1 MIYLDIKIMY
11 LYIKISCFPTEYNP
25 WSFSVNLTMISFSR
39 TVPALT
45 MSLVLWM
52 VVQLSPGVA
61 VAGSALPVD
70 EGLLLTNAYVVD
82 PASQEVR
89 KSNLLIRE
97 GMILASPDRVPPEF
111 SGQIVDMDGKWIIP
125 GLNDM
130 HTHSYGNQ
138 IPGDTND
145 SPGTE
150 VVAQRL
156 LYAGVTGFLDLF
168 GDEDTLYELR
178 ARQDAGEV
186 GGADIFTSLSC
197 LTATDGH
204 CTEYGV
210 PTRVIDSPDDA
221 RRVVTDLAKKQ
232 PDVIKIIYQPTDDQ
246 PSIDRETFTAAV
258 ATANKNSIK
267 TVIHVKTWQ
276 DVRDAVAVGASAITH
291 VPRGAIPDDIAGL
304 MARNDVV
311 SIPTLTVETEFVD
324 FLNDPEVLDNPLA
337 IAVSSQAL
345 VDAYRTDE
353 LRERYADRR
362 EEFEQRKVVTLNSL
376 KVLADAGVTILTGTD
391 AGNWGTIQGYSV
403 HRELVKMVK
412 AGLTTW
418 QALAAST
425 TAAGDFLG
433 RPFGVNPGDE
443 ANLVVLDAS
452 PIEDIRNTQRIISV
466 IHHGKIVQRSELL

>member
-1 MIYLDIKIMY
+1 MSFVLAMATQF
-11 LYIKISCFPTEYNP
+11 FPR
-25 WSFSVNLTMISFSR
+25 VAAAG
-39 TVPALT
+39 PAP
-45 MSLVLWM
+45 SL
-52 VVQLSPGVA
+52 
-61 VAGSALPVD
+61 D

-89 KSNLLIRE
+89 KTNVLIRE
-97 GMILASPDRVPPEF
+97 GMIVAAPDRVPRGF
-111 SGQIVDMDGKWIIP
+111 SGQIVNLDGKWIIP

-138 IPGDTND
+138 IPGEASD

-150 VVAQRL
+150 VVARRL

-168 GDEDTLYELR
+168 GDEATLYQLR
-178 ARQDAGEV
+178 ARQDAGEI
-186 GGADIFTSLSC
+186 GGADIFASLSC
-197 LTATDGH
+197 LTATAGH

-210 PTRVIDSPDDA
+210 PTRTMDSPDEA
-221 RRVVTDLAKKQ
+221 RRVVADLAKKQ
-232 PDVIKIIYQPTDDQ
+232 PDVIKIVYQPSDDQ
-246 PSIDRETFTAAV
+246 PSINRETFAAAV
-258 ATANKNSIK
+258 ATANKNGIK
-267 TVIHVKTWQ
+267 TVVHVKTWQ
-276 DVRDAVAVGASAITH
+276 DVRDSVAVGASAITH
-291 VPRGAIPDDIAGL
+291 VPRGSIPDDIAGL
-304 MARNDVV
+304 MARNGVV

-324 FLNDPEVLDNPLA
+324 FLNDPAVLDNPMA
-337 IAVSSQAL
+337 IAVTSQAV

-362 EEFEQRKVVTLNSL
+362 EEFEQRNAVTLNSV
-376 KVLADAGVTILTGTD
+376 KVLAAAGVSILTGTD

-425 TAAGDFLG
+425 TAAGEFLG

-466 IHHGKIVQRSELL
+466 IHHGEIVRRSELL

>member
-1 MIYLDIKIMY
+1 M
-11 LYIKISCFPTEYNP
+11 
-25 WSFSVNLTMISFSR
+25 SF
-39 TVPALT
+39 
-45 MSLVLWM
+45 VLAIAT
-52 VVQLSPGVA
+52 QLSPDVA
-61 VAGSALPVD
+61 AAESAASLS

-82 PASQEVR
+82 PASREVR
-89 KSNLLIRE
+89 KSNLLIRD
-97 GMILASPDRVPPEF
+97 GMILASPDQVPPGY
-111 SGQIVDMDGKWIIP
+111 SGQIVDLDGKWVIP

-130 HTHSYGNQ
+130 HTHSFGNQ
-138 IPGDTND
+138 VPGEASD

-150 VVAQRL
+150 VVARRL

-168 GDEDTLYELR
+168 GDEETLYELR
-178 ARQDAGEV
+178 SRQDAGEV

-197 LTATDGH
+197 LTATEGH

-210 PTRVIDSPDDA
+210 PTRVMDSPDDA
-221 RRVVTDLAKKQ
+221 RRVVADLANKQ
-232 PDVIKIIYQPTDDQ
+232 PDVIKIVYQPSDDQ
-246 PSIDRETFTAAV
+246 PSISRETFAAAV
-258 ATANKNSIK
+258 ATANENRIK
-267 TVIHVKTWQ
+267 TVVHVKTWQ
-276 DVRDAVAVGASAITH
+276 DVRDAVAVGASAVTH
-291 VPRGAIPDDIAGL
+291 VPRGSTPDDIAVL
-304 MARNDVV
+304 MASNGVV

-324 FLNDPEVLDNPLA
+324 FLNDPEVLDSPLA
-337 IAVSSQAL
+337 RAVTTPAL
-345 VDAYRTDE
+345 IDAYRAAE
-353 LRERYADRR
+353 LRQRYADRR
-362 EEFEQRKVVTLNSL
+362 AQFEQRNAVTLNSV
-376 KVLADAGVTILTGTD
+376 KVFADAGVTILTGTD

-466 IHHGKIVQRSELL
+466 IHHGEIVQRSELL